1 MNSLLSKLPQ
11 NNTSRKWSYYDLQY
25 LLIATIM
32 TIDFVIIKSPTILPR
47 LLIAFAFIATFFIPY
62 IRRFII
68 PALPIFTWLLTFYAC
83 QFIPTHYRPT
93 HIFVNLL
100 PTLERILYG
109 ANLSEIISK
118 HTHPVL
124 DLLTWF
130 PYGVLHFSFP
140 FILSVLIFVYGPPG
154 SLGVFG
160 KAFGYMNLAGVLTQ
174 LLFPNASP
182 WYEIIYG
189 SAPADYSIPGEAGG
203 LSRIDEILG
212 LDLYGTTFGTSP
224 LVFGAFP
231 SLHSGCAT
239 IEMLFV
245 AWLFPRMKPLALAYV
260 MWMWFS
266 TMYLTHHYMIDL
278 VGGSIYAILAFVV
291 AQKFLPRVNSDTRT
305 RMGYLGITKSSV
317 KSFMYSIEH
326 DPRDYYNTLPVTIAD
341 DDSNSAMKEIQTNT
355 TVIYAMQRHIHN
367 RPEPL
372 RISEMSEKMKSMED
386 EEQSIES
393 PALSPAS
400 SSSCGY
406 WSPTTSEPES
416 PITPHSLL
424 FYESKPSS

>member
-1 MNSLLSKLPQ
+1 MMKVKMNTLLSKLPHSNRQ
-11 NNTSRKWSYYDLQY
+11 WSYYDLQY
-25 LLIATIM
+25 LLIAAIM
-32 TIDFVIIKSPTILPR
+32 TFNFIIIERALPLK
-47 LLIAFAFIATFFIPY
+47 LLLAIAFISTFFIPY
-62 IRRFII
+62 IRRFTV
-68 PALPIFTWLLTFYAC
+68 PALPIFTWLITFFAC
-83 QFIPTHYRPT
+83 QFIPIDYRPT

-124 DLLTWF
+124 DVLTWL

-140 FILSVLIFVYGPPG
+140 FVLSALIFVYGPPG
-154 SLGVFG
+154 SLKVFG

-245 AWLFPRMKPLALAYV
+245 GWLFPRMKPVAVGYV

-291 AQKFLPRVNSDTRT
+291 AQKFLPRVNPDART
-305 RMGYLGITKSSV
+305 RLQYLGVTKMSIG
-317 KSFMYSIEH
+317 SFMYSIEH
-326 DPRDYYNTLPVTIAD
+326 DPRDYYETLPIATPTVVD
-341 DDSNSAMKEIQTNT
+341 EEVMQEVKHETNNPIT
-355 TVIYAMQRHIHN
+355 LISVALQRHINN

-372 RISEMSEKMKSMED
+372 RIMNEKNRMED
-386 EEQSIES
+386 EESASS
-393 PALSPAS
+393 PALSS
-400 SSSCGY
+400 GY
-406 WSPTTSEPES
+406 WSPTSDLDS
-416 PITPHSLL
+416 PITPQSPTLQQ
-424 FYESKPSS
+424 FDFSNKPQ

>member
-1 MNSLLSKLPQ
+1 MTSKQWSLF
-11 NNTSRKWSYYDLQY
+11 DLQY
-25 LLIATIM
+25 VLIATIM
-32 TIDFVIIKSPTILPR
+32 LIDFILIQSPALIPR
-47 LLIAFAFIATFFIPY
+47 LLLAAALIASFWIPY
-62 IRRFII
+62 IKRFTV
-68 PALPIFTWLLTFYAC
+68 PALPIFTWLITFYAC
-83 QFIPTHYRPT
+83 QFIPIEYRPT

-124 DLLTWF
+124 DILAWI
-130 PYGVLHFSFP
+130 PYGIVHFSFP
-140 FILSVLIFVYGPPG
+140 FILSILLFIYGPPG
-154 SLGVFG
+154 SLKVFG

-203 LSRIDEILG
+203 LLRIDDILG
-212 LDLYGTTFGTSP
+212 LDLYGSTFGTSP

-239 IEMLFV
+239 LEMLFV
-245 AWLFPRMKPLALAYV
+245 AYLFPRLKPVAAIYV
-260 MWMWFS
+260 MWMWFA

-291 AQKFLPRVNSDTRT
+291 AQNFLPKMNQDYRNRLAYMSV
-305 RMGYLGITKSSV
+305 TKSSIRT
-317 KSFMYSIEH
+317 FIYSIEH
-326 DPRDYYNTLPVTIAD
+326 DNCSEYDSIQSSNHD
-341 DDSNSAMKEIQTNT
+341 DEESAMKL
-355 TVIYAMQRHIHN
+355 VIKQH

-372 RISEMSEKMKSMED
+372 RLSNMNEKRMESP
-386 EEQSIES
+386 EQS
-393 PALSPAS
+393 PALSPS
-400 SSSCGY
+400 SGY
-406 WSPTTSEPES
+406 WSSTSEPAS
-416 PITPHSLL
+416 PITPHSSLGSPQMH
-424 FYESKPSS
+424 FSKA